1 MDASP
6 PSDLGELLLRRG
18 LLSEEQLETVLA
30 EHLASGRSV
39 AEILVDEAHVDPVEL
54 ERLLAE
60 QAGTDDTRGID
71 LLRQRLAEAEA
82 ELQEGAPTPANEEPT
97 PAAHEEETVLFVP
110 SPAGYRLLLRSG
122 PLPEIGD
129 EIGVSGGRLVVV
141 KVGASPLPGDR
152 RRCAYLE
159 ER

>member
-1 MDASP
+1 MDASRA
-6 PSDLGELLLRRG
+6 SNLGELLLRRG

-39 AEILVDEAHVDPVEL
+39 GEILVDDAHVDPAEL

-60 QAGTDDTRGID
+60 QASTADTRGIE
-71 LLRQRLAEAEA
+71 LLRQRLVEAEA
-82 ELQEGAPTPANEEPT
+82 ELHAGGQAPVNAEPA
-97 PAAHEEETVLFVP
+97 PAAPEDEIVLFVP
-110 SPAGYRLLLRSG
+110 TPAGYKLILRSG
-122 PLPEIGD
+122 PPPEVGD

-159 ER
+159 EQ